1 MRISDWSSDVCS
13 SDLCCGASGCR
24 ATRRRESCR
33 VAVGRSD
40 LAVDEGTKG
49 YRSRASKLGYCRCIA
64 SGIGKLVRE
73 GERTELLVEIE
84 PDKLQIY
91 AAPARKNDRFRNG
104 RVRPVRG
111 DIERDDT
118 VRIPYERDR
127 KSTHLN
133 SRHSC
138 D

>member
-49 YRSRASKLGYCRCIA
+49 YRSRASKLGYCRCMA
-64 SGIGKLVRE
+64 SGIGNLVRE
-73 GERTELLVEIE
+73 GERTALLVEIE
-84 PDKLQIY
+84 HDQVQID
-91 AAPARKNDRFRNG
+91 AATARKIDRFRNG
-104 RVRPVRG
+104 RFCPVRADSDRYVRREDRREG
-111 DIERDDT
+111 DGG
-118 VRIPYERDR
+118 VRQCGVRG
-127 KSTHLN
+127 
-133 SRHSC
+133 
-138 D
+138 